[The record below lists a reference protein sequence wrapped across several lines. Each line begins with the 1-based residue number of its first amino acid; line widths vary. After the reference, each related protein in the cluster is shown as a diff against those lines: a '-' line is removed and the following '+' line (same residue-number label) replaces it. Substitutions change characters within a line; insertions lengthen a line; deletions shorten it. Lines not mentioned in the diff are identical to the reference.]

1 MSLELVPKKTAESNK
16 VGLGRQEPNH
26 SPWLPPPVGRF
37 EFSWNPITLF
47 VRNK

>member
-1 MSLELVPKKTAESNK
+1 MPKVLADSNK
-16 VGLGRQEPNH
+16 VGIGRSEPNH

-47 VRNK
+47 VIIYIKV